1 MENFNLLVNEDLII
15 PEVSDHQ
22 GIVDWF
28 EQKIKAKD
36 PHLLFQTKK
45 KDIRH
50 EHVTCF
56 LSFRT
61 WK

>member
-15 PEVSDHQ
+15 PEISDHQ

-45 KDIRH
+45 KRYQI
-50 EHVTCF
+50 
-56 LSFRT
+56 
-61 WK
+61 